1 MGILLWI
8 KANIKIFGFWLL
20 SFILPIKP
28 LLVIIGLAIAVDTIM
43 GIWAARKQGK
53 KITSYRM
60 ADSIKKVL
68 MYNMVII
75 SFYYLDV
82 HLLSEFTKIFF
93 PSMDLLLTKLLAMVL
108 TSIEGFSIDE
118 KFKIIT
124 GEGIFERFMKLLKG
138 FKGLKRKID
147 E

>member
-124 GEGIFERFMKLLKG
+124 GESIFERFMKLLKG